1 MIRSE
6 EKISLPGVPRV
17 AGISG
22 GRPGNLIREA
32 VVLAVTQEIRRLH
45 E

>member
-6 EKISLPGVPRV
+6 EKISLSGVPGVV
-17 AGISG
+17 GVSG
-22 GRPGNLIREA
+22 GGPGNLIREA